1 VCILCTRPILPSVR
15 RTLMPRGWFPDVSTF
30 WTWPWTSRPVGWS
43 ALRTMET
50 GAPGTTWL
58 VFGTGGMI
66 DLLFS

>member
-1 VCILCTRPILPSVR
+1 
-15 RTLMPRGWFPDVSTF
+15 MPRGWFPDVSTF

-58 VFGTGGMI
+58 VFGTAGMAGDI
-66 DLLFS
+66 FLAELEIGCSCCREISVFR